1 MPDAKNR
8 SLVVL
13 EFENQLAA
21 QEMLTA
27 LVRMS
32 TEGTLIL
39 QDAVFVSRNE
49 RGKVRVV
56 NSTDPSAGQAAW
68 GGAMWGL
75 LFGVVLAVPVIGLAI
90 GAGSAALMAKLVD
103 TGVSDKFVKEMRDSI
118 QPGKVYLA
126 ALVSHVNAEKAME
139 EMGRFS
145 GMAKVVSTNLSA
157 DAEVRLS
164 ETLDTGTVTTEV
176 SEEDSVIAE

>member
-1 MPDAKNR
+1 MPDSQNR

-13 EFENQLAA
+13 EFDNQLAA

-27 LVRMS
+27 LIRMT

-49 RGKVRVV
+49 RGKVHVV
-56 NSTDPSAGQAAW
+56 NTTDPSPGQAAW

-75 LFGVVLAVPVIGLAI
+75 LFGVILAVPVIGLAI
-90 GAGSAALMAKLVD
+90 GAGSAALMAKLID
-103 TGVSDKFVKEMRDSI
+103 TGVSDKFIKELRESI

-126 ALVSHVNAEKAME
+126 ALVSHVNPEKAIE

-145 GMAKVVSTNLSA
+145 GMAKVVSTSLSS
-157 DAEVRLS
+157 DAEGRLT
-164 ETLDTGTVTTEV
+164 ETLESGAVTTDV
-176 SEEDSVIAE
+176 SEDESLIAD